1 VAVLVSVASGCGGD
15 DSASET
21 PVATEPAAT
30 DPVSSDAPTSE
41 APTTEPP
48 TTEPPTTEP
57 AELQTVVVTHSVLGA
72 VVSDLVG
79 DAAEVVVL
87 MPNGV
92 DPHDWEASAKDIEAV
107 NSAAVVVANGLDL
120 EESLVDT
127 LETAESDGATVFY
140 ASDHI
145 DVRTIGEGEVGES
158 HSDEDGHEDEKA
170 EDEHG
175 HEEDKAE
182 DEHGH
187 EEDKAEDE
195 HSEDEHSED
204 EHSEDEHS
212 EDEHSEDEH
221 SEDEHSEDEH
231 SDHGAGA
238 EDPHMW
244 MDPLAMSDV
253 VAALA
258 PVLAEAG
265 VEVTDRVADVQADL
279 EALDTE
285 VDDTLSV
292 IDDAD
297 RQLVSGHESLGYF
310 ADRYGFVLVGAVIPG
325 LTSQAEASAGDL
337 AELKE
342 TMEAAGV
349 TTIFTEIGTPDSVVQ
364 AIADEAGAQ
373 VIELGTH
380 TLPDDGTY
388 RTFMLDIATL
398 VADGLTA

>member
-1 VAVLVSVASGCGGD
+1 VRPSSRSRHVVLRSAGVVAVAVLVSVAAGCGGD

-21 PVATEPAAT
+21 PVATEPATTEPAT
-30 DPVSSDAPTSE
+30 EPATTEPATTEPAS
-41 APTTEPP
+41 TEPP
-48 TTEPPTTEP
+48 TTEPV
-57 AELQTVVVTHSVLGA
+57 ELQTVVVTHSVLGA

-87 MPNGV
+87 MPNGA

-145 DVRTIGEGEVGES
+145 DVRTIGEGEIGGS
-158 HSDEDGHEDEKA
+158 HSDEHGHEDEHDGEEKA

-175 HEEDKAE
+175 HEDEKA
-182 DEHGH
+182 
-187 EEDKAEDE
+187 
-195 HSEDEHSED
+195 
-204 EHSEDEHS
+204 
-212 EDEHSEDEH
+212 
-221 SEDEHSEDEH
+221 EDEH

-238 EDPHMW
+238 EDPHLW

-253 VAALA
+253 VEALA

-265 VEVTDRVADVQADL
+265 VDVTDRVADVQADL
-279 EALDTE
+279 EGLDTE
-285 VDDTLSV
+285 VAETLSV
-292 IDDAD
+292 IDDVD

-342 TMEAAGV
+342 TMTAAGV

-364 AIADEAGAQ
+364 AIADEVGAQ
-373 VIELGTH
+373 VVELGTH

>member
-1 VAVLVSVASGCGGD
+1 MAVAGALVLVAAACGGD
-15 DSASET
+15 D
-21 PVATEPAAT
+21 ATT
-30 DPVSSDAPTSE
+30 DPAETDADDK
-41 APTTEPP
+41 A
-48 TTEPPTTEP
+48 
-57 AELQTVVVTHSVLGA
+57 TVVVTHSVLGA

-87 MPNGV
+87 MPNGA
-92 DPHDWEASAKDIEAV
+92 DPHDWEASAKDIEKV
-107 NSAAVVVANGLDL
+107 NSAAVVVANGLQL
-120 EESLVDT
+120 EESLLDT
-127 LETAESDGATVFY
+127 LETAGFDGLTIFY

-145 DVRTIGEGEVGES
+145 DVRTIGEGEIGTAHEDEDHAHEEEGHS
-158 HSDEDGHEDEKA
+158 DEEEAHSDEEEGHSDEEEAHSDEEEAHSDEEEAHSDEEEAHSDEDEDHAHEDEDHADEKA
-170 EDEHG
+170 EGDDHD
-175 HEEDKAE
+175 H
-182 DEHGH
+182 
-187 EEDKAEDE
+187 
-195 HSEDEHSED
+195 
-204 EHSEDEHS
+204 
-212 EDEHSEDEH
+212 
-221 SEDEHSEDEH
+221 
-231 SDHGAGA
+231 DHGEGA
-238 EDPHMW
+238 EDPHLW
-244 MDPLAMSDV
+244 MDPIAMSDV

-265 VEVTDRVADVQADL
+265 VDVTDRVDEVQADL
-279 EALDTE
+279 EALDAE
-285 VDDTLSV
+285 VADTLSV
-292 IDDAD
+292 IADDD

-310 ADRYGFVLVGAVIPG
+310 ADRYDFSLVGAVIPS

-337 AELKE
+337 AELRE

>member
-1 VAVLVSVASGCGGD
+1 MRPSSRSRRVVLRSAGVAAVAVLLSAAAACGGD
-15 DSASET
+15 DAATET
-21 PVATEPAAT
+21 PVATEPAST
-30 DPVSSDAPTSE
+30 EPV
-41 APTTEPP
+41 TTEPTGTEP
-48 TTEPPTTEP
+48 PATEPPATEPPATEPPTTEP

-79 DAAEVVVL
+79 DAADVVVL
-87 MPNGV
+87 MPNGA
-92 DPHDWEASAKDIEAV
+92 DPHDWEASAKDIETV

-127 LETAESDGATVFY
+127 LETAEADGATVFY

-145 DVRTIGEGEVGES
+145 DVRVIGEGEIGKA
-158 HSDEDGHEDEKA
+158 HAHEDEDHA
-170 EDEHG
+170 HEDEDHAHEDEDHAHEDEDHAHEDEDHA

-182 DEHGH
+182 GDDHDH
-187 EEDKAEDE
+187 
-195 HSEDEHSED
+195 
-204 EHSEDEHS
+204 
-212 EDEHSEDEH
+212 
-221 SEDEHSEDEH
+221 
-231 SDHGAGA
+231 DHGAGA
-238 EDPHMW
+238 EDPHLW
-244 MDPLAMSDV
+244 MDPVAMSDV

-265 VEVTDRVADVQADL
+265 VDVTDRVSEVQADL
-279 EALDTE
+279 AALDGE
-285 VDDTLSV
+285 VAETLSV
-292 IDDAD
+292 IDEAD
-297 RQLVSGHESLGYF
+297 RQIVSGHESLGYF
-310 ADRYGFVLVGAVIPG
+310 ADRYGFSLVGAVIPS

-364 AIADEAGAQ
+364 AIAGEVGAQ
-373 VIELGTH
+373 VVELGTH